1 VYENYDQPLGSR
13 LGPDADYGHLEAEAF
28 PRPWLRVAAGLGFWR
43 RGLQRI
49 FERPAQMATGHANAP
64 FPTNGPG
71 QPAQTAELGD
81 ASLQFLNPV
90 LPVTAS
96 VQLGRIQNTNNVP
109 LPAANYAQLQLTA
122 TYALH
127 YP

>member
-1 VYENYDQPLGSR
+1 
-13 LGPDADYGHLEAEAF
+13 
-28 PRPWLRVAAGLGFWR
+28 
-43 RGLQRI
+43 LQRI